1 MVLQSQVPKGMK
13 GGVDFA
19 TQMEETLKKYCK
31 EVMLTAEDIYDVE
44 KRQPPRFVTHIKDV
58 QDLKE
63 MEEYTFDCQLAPV
76 GDPNMKVE
84 WFFNGRPLPFSKC
97 TLIVTLL
104 LFQYNLSG
112 IRNSELSFKFFC

>member
-63 MEEYTFDCQLAPV
+63 MEEHTFDCQLAPV

-84 WFFNGRPLPFSKC
+84 WFFNGRPLPFSKHI
-97 TLIVTLL
+97 LIDINIIV
-104 LFQYNLSG
+104 FSG
-112 IRNSELSFKFFC
+112 